1 LTIKKKLLMLLKQLF
16 IVISSSLLLACAA
29 PGTDPDGDDIGAQ
42 PGRSDCISSGT
53 IRDYRVLDDANLV
66 VSGTGSRKYHLTL
79 SRRAIGLR
87 SSWKI
92 GFRSTTGQICGRFGE
107 IIVDDGMGP
116 ESIRIASIR
125 QLTPEE
131 HDALLVRFGKKEPE
145 YEQTPAPKSVES
157 AEVEELD

>member
-1 LTIKKKLLMLLKQLF
+1 MFLKQTVILF
-16 IVISSSLLLACAA
+16 TLCTLCACGGGPETAA
-29 PGTDPDGDDIGAQ
+29 GDPPQATT
-42 PGRSDCISSGT
+42 GRSDCISTTT

-66 VSGTGSRKYHLTL
+66 VTAQANQKYHVVL

-92 GFRSTTGQICGRFGE
+92 GFRSTTGRICGRFDD
-107 IIVDDGMGP
+107 ILVDDGFGP
-116 ESIRIASIR
+116 ERIRIAAIR

-131 HDALLVRFGKKEPE
+131 YEELLVRSGKKEPTV
-145 YEQTPAPKSVES
+145 EQTPATRDIES